1 MCIIVFRFDDRLLLS
16 VGLFTLSVI
25 DSLYA
30 SDNYPIIKLC
40 DNGGDNHQ
48 LSGEDNSTL
57 RLCIRIL
64 TAKLIHQTLN
74 GMLSHP

>member
-1 MCIIVFRFDDRLLLS
+1 MCIIDFRFDDRLLLS

-25 DSLYA
+25 DSLYS
-30 SDNYPIIKLC
+30 SDDYPINKLC

-57 RLCIRIL
+57 RLCIRII
-64 TAKLIHQTLN
+64 TTKLIHQILN
-74 GMLSHP
+74 GMWSHA